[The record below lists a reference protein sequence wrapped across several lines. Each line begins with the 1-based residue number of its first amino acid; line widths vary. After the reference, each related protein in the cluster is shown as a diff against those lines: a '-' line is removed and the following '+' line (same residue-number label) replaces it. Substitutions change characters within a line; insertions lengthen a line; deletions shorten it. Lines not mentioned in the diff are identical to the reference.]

1 MSKEGDSKDNATEA
15 ANQTVL
21 ATDSLVVA
29 SELVPV
35 AISAM
40 GKNASRS
47 FLSFFVDHIRNR
59 NTREAYL
66 RAANRFFGWCDLRGL
81 KFEQVQSFHVSAY
94 IEDLS
99 LSLASPSVKQNL
111 AALRM
116 LFDWLMVRQV
126 CSENPCHAVRGPRLR
141 VDTGKTP
148 VLDEAEAKLLLNSIG
163 GTDVV
168 SLRDRALI
176 ALMIYSFARIS
187 AALSMDIKDY
197 SPRGRR
203 MWIQLKEKGGR
214 QHAMPCHHK
223 LEEYVDAYLELAN
236 ITDDGPLFRSAK
248 GRTGVLTENRLR
260 RTNAFDAVRRRAR
273 QAGIL
278 TPICPHT
285 FRATGITNYLT
296 NAGRPHMRML
306 AQRSFTTVATS
317 RFHSMRLS
325 VFRSERVADQSSA
338 STKSKSGCIASQLS
352 AKRSTASGD
361 RTMGQP

>member
-1 MSKEGDSKDNATEA
+1 MGTKGDLGNGSMEVQDRTLVDAPATA
-15 ANQTVL
+15 GPTV
-21 ATDSLVVA
+21 D
-29 SELVPV
+29 LVPAIV
-35 AISAM
+35 AEQGS
-40 GKNASRS
+40 GASRS

-59 NTREAYL
+59 NTRNAYF
-66 RAANRFFGWCDLRGL
+66 RAANRFFDWCHLRGL
-81 KFEQVQSFHVSAY
+81 SLSDVQSFHVSGY
-94 IEDLS
+94 IEELGQ
-99 LSLASPSVKQNL
+99 SLAIASVKQNL

-116 LFDWLMVRQV
+116 LFDWLIIRQV

-141 VDTGKTP
+141 VNTGKTP
-148 VLDEAEAKLLLNSIG
+148 VLDEVEAKLLLNSMQ

-176 ALMIYSFARIS
+176 ALMIYSFARIT
-187 AALSMDIKDY
+187 AALSMDVKDY

-223 LEEYVDAYLELAN
+223 LEEFVDAYLNAAN
-236 ITDDGPLFRSAK
+236 IMDGPLFRSAK

-285 FRATGITNYLT
+285 FRASGITNYMT
-296 NAGRPHMRML
+296 NSGSL
-306 AQRSFTTVATS
+306 EVAQRMAAHADARTTKLYDRRNEQIS
-317 RFHSMRLS
+317 LDEI
-325 VFRSERVADQSSA
+325 ERIS
-338 STKSKSGCIASQLS
+338 I
-352 AKRSTASGD
+352 
-361 RTMGQP
+361 